1 MFVGGSDRQPRQDA
15 MSRLSLPGRAPIPV
29 LRHGLLFGLLMLLAA
44 CQTNAPGA
52 QPEVAVV
59 GGAGALNLPAAP
71 KPDPEPIIDEDPEQ
85 LMGMDRQALT
95 GLLGQPTLVRREAP
109 AEIWQYSE
117 TDCVFDLFL
126 YQAGDDAR
134 VVYMEA
140 RDRDARRA
148 EARDCLN
155 DILRARQVQP
165 IT

>member
-1 MFVGGSDRQPRQDA
+1 ML
-15 MSRLSLPGRAPIPV
+15 RLSFPRRAPASV
-29 LRHGLLFGLLMLLAA
+29 LRHGLLFGLLVLLAA

-52 QPEVAVV
+52 RPEVVV
-59 GGAGALNLPAAP
+59 AGGAGTLNQSAALPAAP
-71 KPDPEPIIDEDPEQ
+71 EPDPEPIIDEDPEQ

-117 TDCVFDLFL
+117 ADCVFDLFL

-148 EARDCLN
+148 ETRDCLN
-155 DILRARQVQP
+155 GILRARQAQP
-165 IT
+165 IS